1 MNVNLEIPDDIGSRL
16 APTGDLSRKVLETFA
31 LEELKAGR
39 ITEPELCRILGL
51 ARIQLDGFLKA
62 HGVYEDY
69 TMEDFEKERAALKS
83 LGFLIRAVGHRRYW
97 PHQLPDLDRAH
108 QSSSPAL

>member
-1 MNVNLEIPDDIGSRL
+1 MNVNFDIPNDIGARL
-16 APTGDLSRKVLETFA
+16 APAGDLSRKVLETFA
-31 LEELKAGR
+31 LQELKAGR
-39 ITEPELCRILGL
+39 ITEPELCEMLGL

-83 LGFLIRAVGHRRYW
+83 LGF
-97 PHQLPDLDRAH
+97 
-108 QSSSPAL
+108 